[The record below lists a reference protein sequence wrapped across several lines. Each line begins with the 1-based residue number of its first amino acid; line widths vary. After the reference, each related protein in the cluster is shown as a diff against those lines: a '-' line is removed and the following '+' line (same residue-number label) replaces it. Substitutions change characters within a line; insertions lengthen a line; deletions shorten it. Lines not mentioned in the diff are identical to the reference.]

1 MGKKKKKKKILAAT
15 ICQQVVEGIRSS
27 MPSNSAQSLGA
38 ARHNAASFMVTTANV
53 HLSVA
58 SYSKKNT
65 INLFP

>member
-1 MGKKKKKKKILAAT
+1 
-15 ICQQVVEGIRSS
+15 

-38 ARHNAASFMVTTANV
+38 ARHNAASFMVTTTNV